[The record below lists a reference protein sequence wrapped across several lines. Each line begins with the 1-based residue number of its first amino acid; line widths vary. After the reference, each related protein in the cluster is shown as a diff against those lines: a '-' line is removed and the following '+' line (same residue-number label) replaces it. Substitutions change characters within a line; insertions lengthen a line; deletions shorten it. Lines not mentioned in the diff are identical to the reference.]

1 MPSYFWNQRVMKMI
15 LGISLK
21 KVNATA
27 GKVEKMSENMTVN
40 STPSITSIETKDVE
54 VLGIKNALVVG
65 FSFETVYDPKIGS
78 INIDGELLYKDDNV
92 KEIAEEWKK
101 HKKLPDKVA
110 IPILNAIFRKCLLKV
125 MNEAED
131 LQLPPP
137 IRFPSIYADAEKDHK
152 KK

>member
-1 MPSYFWNQRVMKMI
+1 MI

-21 KVNATA
+21 KVNAST

-40 STPSITSIETKDVE
+40 TTPCITSIETKDVE

-65 FSFETVYDPKIGS
+65 FTFETVYEPKIGS
-78 INIDGELLYKDDNV
+78 IMLEGELLYKDDNV
-92 KEIAEEWKK
+92 KEITEDWKK

-137 IRFPSIYADAEKDHK
+137 MRFPSVHTDSAKEQK